1 MSDKLSDVKGACCM
15 NATVKLRTLNVQTEK
30 PKAQYAQYTSQQNVL
45 WLLGSA
51 KSALKK
57 AGMPKEVIDEM
68 MNKCLNSAWP
78 ESERVLSDY
87 VSWSYSGKEGY
98 TPSFDEDGNEQKAT
112 LVIGGYYI
120 GDTAM
125 LCDEWREKVEEES
138 DGFSKLS
145 FSLIDNNIIIT
156 LPIDG
161 EMQTDQGDEFDF
173 HRAVVITSWCEP
185 KHINMEHVQAQFH
198 VYRKLDIFVSDEEN
212 GRFMVIGELEFDSD
226 FMNRCAY
233 CGEKYC
239 EESCMDSDEDE
250 NDAYYG
256 EEE

>member
-1 MSDKLSDVKGACCM
+1 M

-30 PKAQYAQYTSQQNVL
+30 PKAMYAQYTSQQNVL

-51 KSALKK
+51 KSALRK
-57 AGMPKEVIDEM
+57 AEMPKEVIDEM
-68 MNKCLNSAWP
+68 INKCLNSAWP

-98 TPSFDEDGNEQKAT
+98 TPSFDDEGNEQIAS
-112 LVIGGYYI
+112 LVLGGYYI

-125 LCDEWREKVEEES
+125 LTDEWRKTVEEKS
-138 DGFSKLS
+138 DGFNKLS

-156 LPIDG
+156 LPFEG
-161 EMQTDQGDEFDF
+161 EMQTDQGDQFDF
-173 HRAVVITSWCEP
+173 HEAVVIMSWCEP

-212 GRFMVIGELEFDSD
+212 GRFMVIGDLEFDSD

-233 CGEKYC
+233 CGERYC

-250 NDAYYG
+250 NDAYYNG